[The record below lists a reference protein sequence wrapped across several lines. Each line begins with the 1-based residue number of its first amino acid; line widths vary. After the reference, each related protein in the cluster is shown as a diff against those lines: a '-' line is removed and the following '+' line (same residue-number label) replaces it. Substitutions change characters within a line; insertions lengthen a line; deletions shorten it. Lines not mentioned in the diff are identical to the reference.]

1 MLGNEG
7 CRTDMGSE
15 TKKPLSCLGCL
26 LMLGIVTIPFGIF
39 AAIVWGLFNIGWEDV
54 SHLSHE
60 QKVTVINVY
69 GTGHEKDGTYQ
80 IVFTYKVNG
89 VDYFGWAQDSIRPQ
103 STTPQIPTLC
113 INPDKPEEYVEQ
125 RGYMCG
131 EAREARIIKAKTSSP
146 SEES

>member
-1 MLGNEG
+1 
-7 CRTDMGSE
+7 MGSE
-15 TKKPLSCLGCL
+15 TTKKPLSWLGCL
-26 LMLGIVTIPFGIF
+26 LMLGIVSIPFGIF

-54 SHLSHE
+54 SHLSGQ

-69 GTGHEKDGTYQ
+69 GTGHERDGTYQ
-80 IVFTYKVNG
+80 IIFTYNVNG
-89 VDYFGWAQDSIRPQ
+89 VDYFGWAQDTISAQ

-131 EAREARIIKAKTSSP
+131 EAREARIIEAKTSSP